1 MPQIRTI
8 YTTSAVS
15 GNHTIYPGGAQIAAG
30 AQTQSCVSN
39 LWVAIKGNNKNDKI
53 EKEDTIRNIFV
64 QKMKE
69 YSENEM
75 PGYRVVVKNDDTSTA
90 IIENWK
96 EVHKF
101 DDFAFYRTD
110 LTKIRVRLK

>member
-1 MPQIRTI
+1 
-8 YTTSAVS
+8 
-15 GNHTIYPGGAQIAAG
+15 
-30 AQTQSCVSN
+30 
-39 LWVAIKGNNKNDKI
+39 
-53 EKEDTIRNIFV
+53 
-64 QKMKE
+64 MKE

-75 PGYRVVVKNDDTSTA
+75 PGYRVVVKNDDTAKA

-110 LTKIRVRLK
+110 LKKIRVRLK